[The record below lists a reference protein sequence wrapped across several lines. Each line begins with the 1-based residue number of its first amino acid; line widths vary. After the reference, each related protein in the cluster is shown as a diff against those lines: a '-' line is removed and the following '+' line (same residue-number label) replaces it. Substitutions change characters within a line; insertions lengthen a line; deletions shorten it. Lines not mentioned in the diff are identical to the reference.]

1 MPWARLSGQLARAM
15 AAARLPGS
23 FEAPGA
29 GVGAARFDG
38 LAPRA
43 RVGPANG
50 PGQAGRDQPLS

>member
-1 MPWARLSGQLARAM
+1 M

-43 RVGPANG
+43 RVGPATG